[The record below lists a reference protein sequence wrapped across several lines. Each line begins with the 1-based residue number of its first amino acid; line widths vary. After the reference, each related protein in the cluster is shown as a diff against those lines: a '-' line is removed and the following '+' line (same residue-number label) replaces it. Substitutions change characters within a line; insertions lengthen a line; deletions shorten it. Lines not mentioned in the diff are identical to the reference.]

1 MFNELQVAPATAN
14 VGDNVWG
21 FLSHCYQ
28 LLITDQLL
36 DYLPHILLAII
47 LGALI
52 GFERRYRQKAAGVR
66 THLLISASAALI
78 TVCGV
83 IITSKAGLGD
93 PTRLA
98 HSVLAGIGFIGAGV
112 ILKRGISTQGVTT
125 AATIFLAAAVGVAC
139 GFGMFALATGTTLL
153 MILAL
158 TLTTRFLS
166 NSERCFPVIVTCH
179 ADRLAEVRGLFGV
192 GCKVD
197 GFERKGDNL
206 VEITIEPEL
215 TVHQYTALV
224 ERLLD
229 NQAVLRCEPIGEHD
243 K

>member
-1 MFNELQVAPATAN
+1 MFNELQVAAVTASVEN
-14 VGDNVWG
+14 DVWG
-21 FLSHCYQ
+21 FFRHCYQ

-36 DYLPHILLAII
+36 DYLPHILLATI

-66 THLLISASAALI
+66 THFLISASAALI
-78 TVCGV
+78 TVCGA

-125 AATIFLAAAVGVAC
+125 AATIFLAATIGVAC
-139 GFGMFALATGTTLL
+139 GFGMFALATGTTLFML
-153 MILAL
+153 LAL
-158 TLTTRFLS
+158 TLTTRYLS
-166 NSERCFPVIVTCH
+166 NSERCFPVIVTCQ
-179 ADRLAEVRGLFGV
+179 ADKLAEVKRLFGV
-192 GCKVD
+192 DCKVD
-197 GFERKGDNL
+197 GFEKKGDL
-206 VEITIEPEL
+206 VEITIEPDL
-215 TVHQYTALV
+215 TVPQYTALV

-229 NQAVLRCEPIGEHD
+229 NPAVLTCEPIGEHD

>member
-1 MFNELQVAPATAN
+1 MFEHLAAGTTAN
-14 VGDNVWG
+14 VGDDVWG
-21 FLSHCYQ
+21 FLGHIYQ

-36 DYLPHILLAII
+36 DYMPHVLLATI

-66 THLLISASAALI
+66 THFLISAGAALI
-78 TVCGV
+78 TVCGAV
-83 IITSKAGLGD
+83 IVDNAGFGD

-98 HSVLAGIGFIGAGV
+98 HSVLSGIGFIGAGV

-125 AATIFLAAAVGVAC
+125 AATIFLAAAVGIAC

-153 MILAL
+153 MLLAL
-158 TLTTRFLS
+158 TLTTKYLT

-179 ADRLAEVRGLFGV
+179 EDKIDDVRDLFGND
-192 GCKVD
+192 CKMD
-197 GFERKGDNL
+197 GFEREGGI
-206 VEITIEPEL
+206 VEL
-215 TVHQYTALV
+215 TLEPDLTVPQYTALV
-224 ERLLD
+224 ERLLQ
-229 NQAVLRCEPIGEHD
+229 NPAVLSCQPIGEHE